1 MGLLRLLLT
10 SRRTVVGAWR
20 LAHDGRVPTRL
31 KILAALGLLLI
42 LSPLNFL
49 GDIPLLGFFD
59 DAALIGLLLSWF
71 VRVAGPYGTDDIV
84 QTAE

>member
-10 SRRTVVGAWR
+10 SRRTVVSAWR
-20 LAHDGRVPTRL
+20 LARDGRVPQRL
-31 KILAALGLLLI
+31 KIVAALGLLLI